1 MVEFR
6 VPLSIVYE
14 TSGATPIMDVVA
26 ALQAADAAIQDA
38 ISLLPSLIDGVQI
51 EQSQIRAFPWLIE
64 SDGFANQSRSDSSYL
79 PMEVGRYVES
89 PFH

>member
-1 MVEFR
+1 MRRIRCRE
-6 VPLSIVYE
+6 LANGDTHY
-14 TSGATPIMDVVA
+14 
-26 ALQAADAAIQDA
+26 AIQMTRFA
-38 ISLLPSLIDGVQI
+38 KT
-51 EQSQIRAFPWLIE
+51 RAFPWLIE